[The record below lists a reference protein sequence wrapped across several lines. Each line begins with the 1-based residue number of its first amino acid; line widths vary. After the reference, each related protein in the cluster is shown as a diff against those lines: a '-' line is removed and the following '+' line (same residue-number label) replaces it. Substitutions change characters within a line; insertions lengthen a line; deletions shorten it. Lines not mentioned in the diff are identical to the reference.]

1 MSSNVGAVAIS
12 FKSEILQA
20 IHNLAAA
27 GDSLKA
33 ALFYQNSS
41 KGSGTTAYS
50 TSGEVTGTGYT
61 AGGKA
66 VTNGVSPT
74 TSGITAY
81 WTPSASISWTGV
93 TIASLFDCWLLY
105 NSSKSNRAIATFT
118 FPAQTVAAGTF
129 TITMPANAATSA
141 LLQVS

>member
-1 MSSNVGAVAIS
+1 MGSNVSAVCTS

-20 IHNLAAA
+20 IHNLATA

-33 ALFYQNSS
+33 ALYSQNQ
-41 KGSGTTAYS
+41 GLGAATTAYS
-50 TSGEVTGTGYT
+50 ATGEVSGTGYS

-66 VTNGVSPT
+66 VTNGTSPT

-81 WTPSASISWTGV
+81 WTPSANIQWTGL
-93 TIASLFDCWLLY
+93 TISSNFDCWLLY
-105 NSSKSNRAIATFT
+105 NSSKSNRGIAVFT
-118 FPAQTVAAGTF
+118 FPAQTVSAGNF
-129 TITMPANAATSA
+129 QITMPSNTASTA